1 MLVQDRY
8 PDHEETGRTYGT
20 ALTSVIKVKSI
31 PFASSVYILT
41 FFCCIRPGKVILYP
55 YRLESNKKGYIP
67 IGGKHNEKQE
77 NGVTFNYSMPIY
89 GITCR
94 MRRQED
100 RHK

>member
-41 FFCCIRPGKVILYP
+41 FFCCIRLEKNYTVPISVKV
-55 YRLESNKKGYIP
+55 K
-67 IGGKHNEKQE
+67 
-77 NGVTFNYSMPIY
+77 
-89 GITCR
+89 
-94 MRRQED
+94 
-100 RHK
+100 